1 MKEGS
6 MMRKTVFVV
15 AAAFLLAAA
24 LPASAGDEG
33 SMVVKVGHG
42 EVNWTGKIITVTG
55 SGAPNLKGAAVPAQV
70 RLSTE
75 RAAELDAYRKI
86 LEIIKGVAVD
96 SQTTVG
102 AQMQASPEVKAKVEG
117 VIKGMKRIDTKYYA
131 DGGVDVIV
139 QVTLDG
145 PVTEAVVKPPEKKP
159 EMSAAAPAS
168 EAGKFTGL
176 VIDARGLKLVPALAP
191 RVVDDAGKEVYG
203 PSQLEP
209 EVLKSSG
216 MVAYFLNLD
225 SAKKNAKVTDNPVV
239 VKAVKLLENGKSDLV
254 VSKDDAAKIT
264 GAPVLKKGRVVVVVD

>member
-1 MKEGS
+1 
-6 MMRKTVFVV
+6 MRHALIL
-15 AAAFLLAAA
+15 AAALLVCAAA
-24 LPASAGDEG
+24 LPAFAGDDG
-33 SMVVKVGHG
+33 SVVVKVGHG
-42 EVNWTGKIITVTG
+42 EVNWTGKTITVTG
-55 SGAPNLKGAAVPAQV
+55 SGAPNLSKGAITPAQV
-70 RLSTE
+70 RLGTE
-75 RAAELDAYRKI
+75 RAAEMDAYRKI

-159 EMSAAAPAS
+159 EAAAAAPAPAK
-168 EAGKFTGL
+168 EAATFTGL
-176 VIDARGLKLVPALAP
+176 VIDARGLKLIPALAP
-191 RVVDDAGKEVYG
+191 RVVDEAGKEVYG
-203 PSQLEP
+203 PSQIEP
-209 EVLKSSG
+209 EILKSTG

>member
-1 MKEGS
+1 
-6 MMRKTVFVV
+6 MRHALVL
-15 AAAFLLAAA
+15 AAALLVLAAA
-24 LPASAGDEG
+24 LPALAADDG
-33 SMVVKVGHG
+33 SLVVKVGHG
-42 EVNWTGKIITVTG
+42 EVNWTGKTITVTG
-55 SGAPNLKGAAVPAQV
+55 SAAPNLSKGAVTPAQV
-70 RLSTE
+70 RLGTE

-86 LEIIKGVAVD
+86 LEIVKGVAVD
-96 SQTTVG
+96 SQNTIG
-102 AQMQASPEVKAKVEG
+102 ATMNASPEVKARVEG

-159 EMSAAAPAS
+159 EASAAAPAG

-191 RVVDDAGKEVYG
+191 RVVDEAGKEVYG
-203 PSQLEP
+203 PSQIEP
-209 EVLKSSG
+209 EILKSSG
-216 MVAYFLNLD
+216 MVAYFLNVD

-254 VSKDDAAKIT
+254 LSKDDAAKVA